1 MVRIRI
7 PRRHDEQAAK
17 ELHED
22 LESLS
27 AALGNVI
34 TLELEEMWTE
44 TLHAPPMEVSADGVL
59 VTCVLFWNADSLGRA
74 ARSYVF
80 RADGAAEWHSGS
92 NPSQGA
98 TFTSWEGATMD
109 LLRYAHEFLTDY
121 ARLLQDQVDVLSHV
135 VKAFDAKN
143 Y

>member
-1 MVRIRI
+1 MVKIRV
-7 PRRHDEQAAK
+7 PRRYDEQAAK

-34 TLELEEMWTE
+34 TLELEAMWTE
-44 TLHAPPMEVSADGVL
+44 TLHAPPLEPSNGTL

-80 RADGAAEWHSGS
+80 KADGTAYWHGGVA
-92 NPSQGA
+92 PSPIT
-98 TFTSWEGATMD
+98 TFPSWEGAITD
-109 LLRYAHEFLTDY
+109 LLRYAHEFLAHY
-121 ARLLQDQVDVLSHV
+121 VRQLQDQVDVISHT
-135 VKAFDAKN
+135 VKAFDTKS

>member
-1 MVRIRI
+1 MVKIRV

-34 TLELEEMWTE
+34 TLELEEMLTE
-44 TLHAPPMEVSADGVL
+44 TLHAPPIEGSADGAL

-74 ARSYVF
+74 ARGYVF
-80 RADGAAEWHSGS
+80 KADGTAYWHGGAA
-92 NPSQGA
+92 PSPSS
-98 TFTSWEGATMD
+98 TFTSWEEAIMD
-109 LLRYAHEFLTDY
+109 LLRYAYEFLTRY
-121 ARLLQDQVDVLSHV
+121 VRELQDQVDVLSRT
-135 VKAFDAKN
+135 KMAFDTKN
-143 Y
+143 F